1 VGELAAVGAVFC
13 WSWTAM
19 FFTIASRHFG
29 SWAVNLYR
37 LALGALFLFLT
48 HLVASGDFAIGAYP
62 MLMLSLS
69 GIAGLFL
76 GDLLLFQS
84 FVWMGPRL
92 TMLVYTVSPAMTAVL
107 AWVFLGETIGGMG
120 LAGMAVTVAGVGWTL
135 RGKREDGEHHFHLPA
150 VLFTLLAALGQSAGL
165 ILAKAAL
172 NTGMSSLYATL
183 WRMIAAL
190 ATAAVFA
197 ALFRF
202 ARPRPHA
209 GWKGGAALALLGG
222 AVFGPF
228 LGVWLSQ
235 VAIQHTATGIAST
248 ILATTPIFLVPVA
261 ALIERERPT
270 WRAVLGAVVAVAGVA
285 MLFLS

>member
-1 VGELAAVGAVFC
+1 
-13 WSWTAM
+13 M

-29 SWAVNLYR
+29 PWAVNLYR

-48 HLVASGDFAIGAYP
+48 HLIVSGAFAIDAHP
-62 MLMLSLS
+62 ALMLSLS
-69 GIAGLFL
+69 GIVGLFL
-76 GDLLLFQS
+76 GDLLLFQA

-92 TMLVYTVSPAMTAVL
+92 TMLVYTVSPALTAVL
-107 AWVFLGETIGGMG
+107 AWFFLGETIGGMG

-135 RGKREDGEHHFHLPA
+135 MEKRDDNTGRFHLPSVA
-150 VLFTLLAALGQSAGL
+150 FTLLAALGQSAGL

-172 NTGMSSLYATL
+172 NTGMSPLYATL

-190 ATAAVFA
+190 GTAALFA

-202 ARPRPHA
+202 ARPRPHS
-209 GWKGGAALALLGG
+209 GWRGGAALALLGG

-235 VAIQHTATGIAST
+235 VAIKYTATGIAST
-248 ILATTPIFLVPVA
+248 ILSTTPIFLIPVA
-261 ALIERERPT
+261 AIIEREKAT
-270 WRAVLGAVVAVAGVA
+270 LRAILGAVVAVVGVA
-285 MLFLS
+285 MLFLR